1 MKIKIDTEGVVIGS
15 RTLPEYKLQVLNFMN
30 MLWDNIT
37 NPDWEKFHESDDPY
51 YIRSYTYANFHVAAH
66 NLKFE
71 LGRLEKET
79 GIPACEEQEMI
90 TKMEC
95 LGGGNGRTEEIWT
108 KLLKDLTKKYNLKYK
123 LNGNR
128 STNSR

>member
-1 MKIKIDTEGVVIGS
+1 MKIKIETEGVVIGS
-15 RTLPEYKLQVLNFMN
+15 RTLPEFKFQVLNFMS

-37 NPDWEKFHESDDPY
+37 NPDWEKSNDSH
-51 YIRSYTYANFHVAAH
+51 YIRSYTYANFHVAIN
-66 NLKFE
+66 NLRFE

-90 TKMEC
+90 TRMKC